1 MDIKQLKYFIEVA
14 DTKNL
19 SRAAENLY
27 ISQPTLSLSMKK
39 IEKELNTKIFGTDIK
54 YGLTP
59 AGQILYDRGSEIVR
73 NFDRLIDEMENFGND
88 KNETIRLGVTILFAV
103 QFMQEISSFIA
114 KHQNVNLHIIQ
125 NGSINIQKKLA
136 KGEIDLAI
144 VSLPNLYPDIITI
157 ETLKTRDN
165 GYNVAAVM
173 PNTNKLANNKEVELS
188 ELQNERFSTL
198 NEDYMIGDLLKTRS
212 REISFKPHIVMEHE
226 DLQVLLHSILE
237 LDSVCLLPMEY
248 REVADVS
255 KLNWIPL
262 KDEKA
267 FFEVGIA
274 MRRNGTHSEA
284 IDEFIKEIKKHK

>member
-212 REISFKPHIVMEHE
+212 REIGFKPHIVMEHE

-284 IDEFIKEIKKHK
+284 IDEFINKIKKHK